1 MKTIT
6 IILLAVLAL
15 IIVAGVWLW
24 TPDKPR
30 AQLERDYLANPA
42 DMVDLGGVLLHVR
55 DSGPRDAP
63 AVIMV
68 HGFGASLHTW
78 EAWAS
83 EISRT
88 HRVIRLDLPGSGL
101 SPPDSEN
108 DYTDERVATLLLRLM
123 DKLGVERAVLVGNSI
138 GGRIAWRTAA
148 AHPERIEKLVLISP
162 DGFASPGFEY
172 GKAPAVPAMMSLMRY
187 ALPKFMVRSNLA
199 QSYGDPKALDAMTVD
214 RYFDL
219 LLAPG
224 SRQALLDR
232 LGQTVLSDP
241 RPVLK
246 KIAIPVLLVWGEK
259 DALIPFSNAQ
269 DYLAHLQDARLASFP
284 ELGHVPHEEGPE
296 QTLPPVLKFLTGRT
310 E

>member
-6 IILLAVLAL
+6 IILLALLAL
-15 IIVAGVWLW
+15 IIVAGFWLW

-30 AQLERDYLANPA
+30 AQLERDYLANPS
-42 DMVDLGGVLLHVR
+42 DMVDLGGVSLHVR
-55 DSGPRDAP
+55 ESGPRGAP
-63 AVIMV
+63 ALILI

-83 EISRT
+83 SLSRA
-88 HRVIRLDLPGSGL
+88 HRVVRLDLPGSGL
-101 SPPDSEN
+101 SPPDPAN
-108 DYTDERVATLLLRLM
+108 DYTDTRVSALLLRLM
-123 DKLGVERAVLVGNSI
+123 EKLDIERAALIGNSI

-148 AHPERIEKLVLISP
+148 SHPDRVDKVVLISP

-172 GKAPAVPAMMSLMRY
+172 DKAPAVPAVMSLMRY
-187 ALPKFMVRSNLA
+187 ALPRFMVKSNLA
-199 QSYGDPKALDAMTVD
+199 QSYGDPAALSAPTVD

-232 LGQTVLSDP
+232 LRQTVLTDP
-241 RPVLK
+241 RPALK
-246 KIAIPVLLVWGEK
+246 TINIPVLLVWGEK
-259 DALIPFSNAQ
+259 DALIPFTNAQ
-269 DYLAHLQDARLASFP
+269 DYLSHLPDARLVSFP
-284 ELGHVPHEEGPE
+284 GLGHVPHEEAPAE
-296 QTLPPVLKFLTGRT
+296 TLPPVMKFLSGQ